1 VIVIKIDIEEE
12 VEVDKNSIVQN
23 KEIKDKDQEVLQDI
37 LHIIKISL
45 ITIIHHPILKTIDKK
60 INKLNLINNILV
72 QIIEINLTKI
82 QLLLQNKNR
91 DKDKDK
97 NRNLNLYNKQKHCV
111 SKILLQV
118 NSDKYRES

>member
-1 VIVIKIDIEEE
+1 MIVIVIKIDIEEG

-45 ITIIHHPILKTIDKK
+45 IPILKTIDKK
-60 INKLNLINNILV
+60 INKLNLIKNTLV
-72 QIIEINLTKI
+72 QIIEIHLAKI

-118 NSDKYRES
+118 NSDKYKES